1 MSNRIFQMPNQLINQ
16 IAAGE
21 VVERP
26 ASVVKE
32 LLENS
37 LDAGATKIEI
47 DIEQGGSKLIRV
59 KDNGKGI
66 HKDDL
71 ALALSRHATSK
82 IRSLDDLEHIQSL
95 GFRGEALPSIASI
108 SRMSII
114 SRQANAEGFKVLGQD
129 EVTAEV
135 SPAAHGFGST
145 IEVRDLF
152 YNVPARRKFLRTEK
166 TEFNHLEDIIK
177 RIVLSHFNIEVNLN
191 HNQRLIKSWRAA
203 NDQKTKELRIAE
215 VCGKAFIDQS
225 KSLEFAAANLKCHGW
240 IALPAFSRSQ
250 ADMQYFFVNGRIIRD
265 KLVTHAI
272 RQAYQD
278 VLYHGRHPAYVLFL
292 QLDPTMVDV
301 NAHPTKHEVRFR
313 ESRLV
318 HDFLFRGINKV
329 LADIKPAD
337 IKADHDS
344 KSLLPTQTELARISE
359 LESVTESFGSALNRS
374 SEAVSSGRLSPSVSG
389 TSQSRYSTNR
399 PTQKHL
405 SFQVNEQIKA
415 FENLSRGLQ
424 NNDSQLNENVT
435 EEIPPLGFAIAQL
448 HGIYILSQ
456 TSNGLVIVDMHAAH
470 ERITYER
477 MKRQFGQGDLAS
489 QPLLVPIGLNLSDKE
504 VELAIEQSAIFNELG
519 FELDRSGPESMLIR
533 QVPVI
538 LARADAETL
547 VRDVLSDLLVHG
559 TSERIRHA
567 INDVLSTM
575 ACHGSVRAN
584 RQLSIS
590 EMNALLRDMEI
601 TDRSGQC
608 NHGRPTWTE
617 FNLGEIDK
625 WFMRGQ

>member
-1 MSNRIFQMPNQLINQ
+1 MSDRIQQMPNQLINQ

-37 LDAGATKIEI
+37 LDAASTKIEI
-47 DIEQGGSKLIRV
+47 DIEQGGTKLIRIR
-59 KDNGKGI
+59 DNGVGI
-66 HKDDL
+66 HKEDL

-108 SRMSII
+108 SRMSIT
-114 SRQANAEGFKVLGQD
+114 SRQQDAEAYKVQGQD
-129 EVTAEV
+129 ELSAQV
-135 SPAAHGFGST
+135 SPAAHSNGTT

-166 TEFNHLEDIIK
+166 TEFNHLEDVVK
-177 RIVLSHFNIEVNLN
+177 RIALSHFDVDVTLS
-191 HNQRLIKSWRAA
+191 HNQRVIKQWRAA
-203 NDQKTKELRIAE
+203 STQQQMEQRIAE
-215 VCGKAFIDQS
+215 VCGKAFIEQS
-225 KSLEFAAANLKCHGW
+225 QYMSFEAVNLKLHGW
-240 IALPAFSRSQ
+240 IALPSFSRST

-265 KLVTHAI
+265 KLVTHAV

-292 QLDPTMVDV
+292 QLDPAMVDV

-313 ESRLV
+313 EGRSV
-318 HDFLFRGINKV
+318 HDFLFRGIHKA
-329 LADIKPAD
+329 LADVRPESGSVEDASAAGGGFNPINPNAPAVQPLQT
-337 IKADHDS
+337 
-344 KSLLPTQTELARISE
+344 SLSGISNYGGPTRQ
-359 LESVTESFGSALNRS
+359 GSMSL
-374 SEAVSSGRLSPSVSG
+374 
-389 TSQSRYSTNR
+389 
-399 PTQKHL
+399 
-405 SFQVNEQIKA
+405 QVNEQIQA
-415 FENLSRGLQ
+415 YANLSRGLPV
-424 NNDSQLNENVT
+424 NESQGEAESAT
-435 EEIPPLGFAIAQL
+435 EIPPLGFAVAQL
-448 HGIYILSQ
+448 HGVFILSQ
-456 TSNGLVIVDMHAAH
+456 TATGMVVVDMHAAH

-477 MKRQFGQGDLAS
+477 MKQSMQQGQLAS
-489 QPLLVPIGLNLSDKE
+489 QPLLVPISMNLSEKE
-504 VELAIEQSAIFNELG
+504 AQLAEEQVAIFTELG
-519 FELDRSGPESMLIR
+519 FELDRSGPESVRIR

-547 VRDVLSDLLVHG
+547 VRDVLSDLLSYG
-559 TSERIRHA
+559 SSERIRNA
-567 INDVLSTM
+567 INSVLGTM

-584 RQLSIS
+584 RSLTLP
-590 EMNALLRDMEI
+590 EMNALLRDME
-601 TDRSGQC
+601 TTERSGQC

-617 FNLGEIDK
+617 FSLDAMDK